1 MELSEIL
8 QNLGGA
14 HFLLV
19 QAIGF
24 VGFAIFA
31 ASFQLLKPRHTIL
44 TQSFSNLWIGA
55 HFWGLGYGMPTFIA
69 FAASVRDLGS
79 GVLSQRVQ
87 RLFLIAYMCV
97 LYVAAIFLVQG
108 WVDWCAV
115 LGASLNT
122 AAQFFRERFYI
133 YRCCLLGH
141 QCFWL
146 VVYTVILSIPGLIFM
161 SGILISNV
169 IGIGRYL
176 CKNRA

>member
-1 MELSEIL
+1 M
-8 QNLGGA
+8 A
-14 HFLLV
+14 V
-19 QAIGF
+19 QMIGF

-44 TQSFSNLWIGA
+44 TQSFANLWIA
-55 HFWGLGYGMPTFIA
+55 VHFWGLGYGMPTFIA
-69 FAASVRDLGS
+69 FAAALRDFGS
-79 GVLSQRVQ
+79 GLLAQRVQ
-87 RLFLIAYMCV
+87 RLFLVAYLCV

-133 YRCCLLGH
+133 YRFCLLGH

-161 SGILISNV
+161 SGILVSNV
-169 IGIGRYL
+169 VGIGRYIRQE
-176 CKNRA
+176 KAFY